1 MVRLTAQFM
10 PNEIIEEP
18 LYTEQIN
25 RLGIDWERLDDAL
38 TELQPAILLVPDI
51 FPNVPGT
58 KLRRVQIVG
67 FPGVP
72 PLSVFFA
79 VVGNVA
85 HLVAAEL
92 ISGED

>member
-1 MVRLTAQFM
+1 M
-10 PNEIIEEP
+10 PSQIIEEP

-25 RLGIDWERLDDAL
+25 SLRIDWKRLDEAFTD
-38 TELQPAILLVPDI
+38 LQPAILLVPDI
-51 FPNVPGT
+51 FPLVPGT

-79 VVGNVA
+79 VVGSAA